1 MRGGVDLRVIGQLM
15 FYRFVV
21 VWLWVLAFAV
31 LGPVAA
37 PRFLA
42 SEAQAQVIS
51 RIVVEGNQR
60 IEPDTVVSYMQI
72 GPGDYYD
79 PERIDESVKSLFQTG
94 LFSDVKIFLRGNQL
108 VVVVEENP
116 LINQVNFEGNSAIK
130 DKDLAKEVELR
141 ERTVLT
147 RARVQSDIQR
157 IIALYRRSGYY
168 SARVEPKIIRLPQN
182 RVDLVFE
189 INEGTETLVA
199 SIAFIGNESF
209 SDSDL
214 HAVVSTKESAWWKIM
229 STADRYDPDRL
240 NYDKELLRRYYLKT
254 GFADVKIISA
264 DAELAPDGESFYIT
278 FTIEEGPLYR
288 IAAVTIDEGD
298 TNLDPDALR
307 SAVAIGPGEDY
318 DATKIDKTVE
328 RMTIEAGKAGYAFAK
343 VEPQIERDPINRTLS
358 VTYRI
363 QEGPRTYIE
372 RIDIVGNKRTRDEV
386 IRRELRLYEGDAY
399 NRVLVDRA
407 RRRLTALDF
416 FEKINFRED
425 PGSAPDKVVI
435 IIELVEK
442 STGSLNFSAGYST
455 NDGVVLGVSLAERNF
470 MGRGQSVKLNTS
482 LSLDRQSVDF
492 SFTEP
497 YFMGMPL
504 AVGTDLF
511 TTYTDDQKASS
522 YSLFAVGGAL
532 RAGFRIDEFQ
542 GMGFRYSLARRDVED
557 VPDSASLAILDSEGI
572 TWKSMIGATY
582 TFDDLDNPVR
592 PTKGFRGRLAADLAG
607 LGGDVY
613 YGATEASGWYFIP
626 IYEEKVVLKLEG
638 NVGLE
643 QPWNGKEVPIQDRYF
658 KGGESFRGF
667 APQGVGP
674 RQENEETS
682 RKDAIGGQ
690 VFAIG
695 TVEMVFPLGLPEE
708 FGLEGSVFSDFGTV
722 FDAPEKSTLVTTGT
736 GCSVAEPCIE
746 NEVFDTAAF
755 RASVGAGVIWQSP
768 FGPLRV
774 DLAYPFAKADY
785 DKTEFFR
792 FSFGSRF

>member
-42 SEAQAQVIS
+42 SDAQAQVIS

-108 VVVVEENP
+108 VVVVDENP

-199 SIAFIGNESF
+199 SIAFIGNEFF

-214 HAVVSTKESAWWKIM
+214 RAVVSTKEFAWWKIM

-254 GFADVKIISA
+254 GFADAKIISA

-278 FTIEEGPLYR
+278 FTVEEGPLYR

-522 YSLFAVGGAL
+522 YSLFAVGGAV
-532 RAGFRIDEFQ
+532 RTGFRIDEFQ
-542 GMGFRYSLARRDVED
+542 GMG
-557 VPDSASLAILDSEGI
+557 
-572 TWKSMIGATY
+572 
-582 TFDDLDNPVR
+582 
-592 PTKGFRGRLAADLAG
+592 
-607 LGGDVY
+607 
-613 YGATEASGWYFIP
+613 
-626 IYEEKVVLKLEG
+626 
-638 NVGLE
+638 
-643 QPWNGKEVPIQDRYF
+643 IQ
-658 KGGESFRGF
+658 
-667 APQGVGP
+667 
-674 RQENEETS
+674 
-682 RKDAIGGQ
+682 I
-690 VFAIG
+690 
-695 TVEMVFPLGLPEE
+695 
-708 FGLEGSVFSDFGTV
+708 
-722 FDAPEKSTLVTTGT
+722 
-736 GCSVAEPCIE
+736 
-746 NEVFDTAAF
+746 
-755 RASVGAGVIWQSP
+755 
-768 FGPLRV
+768 
-774 DLAYPFAKADY
+774 
-785 DKTEFFR
+785 
-792 FSFGSRF
+792 

>member
-1 MRGGVDLRVIGQLM
+1 MS
-15 FYRFVV
+15 YRFFA
-21 VWLWVLAFAV
+21 VWLWALVFAV

-37 PRFLA
+37 PKFLA
-42 SEAQAQVIS
+42 SQAEAQTIS

-60 IEPDTVVSYMQI
+60 IEPDTVISYMQI
-72 GPGDYYD
+72 NPGDPYD
-79 PERIDESVKSLFQTG
+79 AMLVDESVKALFQTG
-94 LFSDVKIFLRGNQL
+94 LFADVKIFMRGSSL

-116 LINQVNFEGNSAIK
+116 LINRVNFEGNSEIK

-147 RARVQSDIQR
+147 RARVQSDVQR
-157 IIALYRRSGYY
+157 IITLYRRSGYY

-189 INEGTETLVA
+189 IDEGAETKVA
-199 SIAFIGNESF
+199 SIAFVGNQSF

-214 HAVVSTKESAWWKIM
+214 RAVITTKESAWWKFM

-254 GFADVKIISA
+254 GYADVKIISA

-278 FTIEEGPLYR
+278 FVVDEGPLYK
-288 IAAVTIDEGD
+288 IASVTIDEGD
-298 TNLDPDALR
+298 TNLDPANLRAVVALG
-307 SAVAIGPGEDY
+307 AGEDY
-318 DATKIDKTVE
+318 DATKIDRTVE
-328 RMTIEAGKAGYAFAK
+328 KITIEAGKAGYAFAK
-343 VEPQIERDPINRTLS
+343 VEPEISRDPANRTLA

-363 QEGPRTYIE
+363 VEGPRTYIE
-372 RIDIVGNKRTRDEV
+372 RIDIVGNRRTRDEV

-416 FEKINFRED
+416 FEKIDFKEEQ
-425 PGSAPDKVVI
+425 GSAPDKVI
-435 IIELVEK
+435 LTIDLVEK

-455 NDGVVLGVSLAERNF
+455 SDGVILGVSVSERNF
-470 MGRGQSVKLNTS
+470 MGRGQFVKLNTN

-504 AVGTDLF
+504 AVGTDLY
-511 TTYTDDQKASS
+511 TTYTDDQTSSS
-522 YSLFAVGGAL
+522 YSVFAVGGAL

-542 GMGFRYSLARRDVED
+542 GMGFRYSLARRDVGD
-557 VPDSASLAILDSEGI
+557 VPEKASLAIQDSEGV
-572 TWKSMIGATY
+572 TWKSMIGSTY
-582 TFDDLDNPVR
+582 TYDDLDNPVK
-592 PTKGFRGRLAADLAG
+592 PTKGFRGKVGVDVAG

-613 YGATEASGWYFIP
+613 YVGTEVNGWYFYP
-626 IYEEKVVLKLEG
+626 IYEEKVVLKLEANAG
-638 NVGLE
+638 VE
-643 QPWNGKEVPIQDRYF
+643 QPWNDKDVPIQDRYT
-658 KGGESFRGF
+658 KGGDSFRGF
-667 APQGVGP
+667 MPQGVGP
-674 RQENEETS
+674 RQENSATGH
-682 RKDAIGGQ
+682 KDAIGGQ
-690 VFAIG
+690 VYAIG
-695 TVEMVFPLGLPEE
+695 TVEMTFPLGLPEE

-722 FDAPEKSTLVTTGT
+722 FDAPEKTTK
-736 GCSVAEPCIE
+736 SEAECAAQIPPLEAPC
-746 NEVFDTAAF
+746 NQVFDTAAM

-774 DLAYPFAKADY
+774 DLSYPFAKADY
-785 DKTEFFR
+785 DKTEYFR